1 MKNLTTETIKN
12 RVIGGSGDR
21 GIGNISSCCHPERA
35 GAAATASRRIPG
47 MSCRENAASGSSHET
62 FSSASGGLRESWRI
76 IVTTLREIFDESAY
90 ERFLA
95 RTHSSRSIVS
105 YREFLREREAAI
117 ATRPRCC

>member
-21 GIGNISSCCHPERA
+21 VIGNISSCCHPERA
-35 GAAATASRRIPG
+35 GATATASRRTPEMTCSEI
-47 MSCRENAASGSSHET
+47 AASGSSHKI
-62 FSSASGGLRESWRI
+62 FSLPSGGLRDIWRI
-76 IVTTLREIFDESAY
+76 IVATFREIFDESSY

-95 RTHSSRSIVS
+95 RTHSSRSVVS
-105 YREFLREREAAI
+105 YRDFLHERESAI